1 MTTQTPNHK
10 RSSTAMPNVLQQ
22 KEHRLAPGGA
32 TARRRASTADSEGG
46 GSPC

>member
-1 MTTQTPNHK
+1 MTTQTPTNK

-32 TARRRASTADSEGG
+32 SRSRPARSA
-46 GSPC
+46 GSGAGDAPC